1 VNGLVRDVRY
11 ALRAFAR
18 APGFTAVAVATLA
31 LGIGA
36 NTAIFSVV
44 DAVMIRPVPGLREPG
59 KLVWI
64 TNRQKGRQQPL
75 SYPDYLDQRR
85 QAGVFAGVLAFDR
98 KAVHAATGGEAE
110 RVEAE
115 IVSPEFFTVLGVL
128 PVEGRLFLPDDE
140 RETRPV
146 AVLSH
151 AYWQRRFGGRRDAV
165 GSLLTINARPYTV
178 VGVAPPGFSGLD
190 LERFP
195 DLYVPLPAFLQASP
209 RRSPDRRDSAW
220 LYVMGRLAPGVSL
233 ARADREVARVAR
245 GASEERAADLRA
257 LTAGVEPMRG
267 WLPPGHSGDILPLA
281 AVGLAATGLVLLIA
295 AANVAGLL
303 VGRAVGRRRE
313 IAVRIALGASRGRIA
328 GQLLT
333 ESVVLALAG
342 AAAGLVLSFW
352 TLDVL
357 LSRFQAPA
365 GIRPALDAAVLGY
378 SLAVAV
384 GTGLLFGLAPA
395 WRASR
400 RSLAPSLRDSDA
412 GHGVSR
418 SRLQG
423 ALAVTQM
430 ALSLVLLAA
439 AGLFL
444 RSLQKAATVE
454 VGLDRRAAGSVLAVA
469 FDLETQGYSAD
480 ARRVFER
487 TLAERV
493 ASLPGVEASSFAEV
507 LPLAGLAIG
516 EAIAPE
522 GSESVSGEA
531 GMTFLNTVSP
541 GYFSTLGIPLVAGRD
556 FSESDRPGAAPAVI
570 VNEVAARRFWPGQNP
585 LGRRLHVGSSREL
598 LEVVGVARGGK
609 YVSLTERPRAF
620 VYLPLLQRG
629 AMFGTTVLLVRSTSG
644 AAMLGIVRE
653 LVRSLDP
660 RLPVFDARTL
670 AESLDR
676 QLADRRQGTFIV
688 GILGALAVLLAAVG
702 LYGVLAYAVSQRTRE
717 IGVRM
722 ALGAGRSDVL
732 RQFLG
737 QGARLA
743 AAGLGAGLLLSAALT
758 RLLSS
763 LIFGVTPMDAATFAA
778 VSIFL
783 VAVAL
788 VASYLPAR
796 RAASI
801 SPMEALRNE

>member
-1 VNGLVRDVRY
+1 VSDLGRDVRY
-11 ALRAFAR
+11 ALRALAR
-18 APGFTAVAVATLA
+18 SPGFTAVAIATLA

-36 NTAIFSVV
+36 NTAIFSIV

-59 KLVWI
+59 RLVWI
-64 TNRQKGRQQPL
+64 TNRRKGRPQPL

-85 QAGVFAGVLAFDR
+85 RSGAFTGVFAFDR
-98 KAVHAATGGEAE
+98 RAVHVATGGEAE

-115 IVSPEFFTVLGVL
+115 IVTPEFFTVLGV
-128 PVEGRLFLPDDE
+128 PPARGRVFVSDE
-140 RETRPV
+140 SRPV

-151 AYWQRRFGGRRDAV
+151 AYWQRRFGARPDAV
-165 GSLLTINARPYTV
+165 GSALTINARPYTI
-178 VGVAPPGFSGLD
+178 VGVAPPGFHGLD
-190 LERFP
+190 VERFP
-195 DLYVPLPAFLQASP
+195 DIYVSLPAFLQAST
-209 RRSPDRRDSAW
+209 RGEIHRRDSSW

-233 ARADREVARVAR
+233 ERANADVVRVSRQVSA
-245 GASEERAADLRA
+245 ERAAKLRD
-257 LTAGVEPMRG
+257 LTAGVERMRG
-267 WLPPGHSGDILPLA
+267 WVPPGHSGDILPLA

-313 IAVRIALGASRGRIA
+313 IALRIALGASRRRIA
-328 GQLLT
+328 GLLLT
-333 ESVVLALAG
+333 ESVLLGVVG
-342 AAAGLVLSFW
+342 GAAGLLLSFW
-352 TLDVL
+352 TLDLL

-365 GIRPALDAAVLGY
+365 GIRPALDVAVLGY

-384 GTGLLFGLAPA
+384 ATGLLFGLAPA

-400 RSLAPSLRDSDA
+400 RSLAPSLRDQDA
-412 GHGVSR
+412 GPGVSR

-454 VGLDRRAAGSVLAVA
+454 VGLDRRAAGSVLAISL
-469 FDLETQGYSAD
+469 DLETQGYSTD
-480 ARRVFER
+480 ARRIFER
-487 TLAERV
+487 TLLERV
-493 ASLPGVEASSFAEV
+493 ATFPGVAAVSFAEI
-507 LPLAGLAIG
+507 LPLGGRAIG
-516 EAIAPE
+516 EGLAPE
-522 GSESVSGEA
+522 GSESPSGEA
-531 GMTFLNTVSP
+531 GLTFLNTVSP

-556 FSESDRPGAAPAVI
+556 FSESDRPGAPLTVI

-585 LGRRLHVGSSREL
+585 LGKKLHVGASRDL
-598 LEVVGVARGGK
+598 LEVVGVARQGK

-620 VYLPLLQRG
+620 VYLPLPQRG
-629 AMFGTTVLLVRSTSG
+629 AMFGATVLLVRSASASG
-644 AAMLGIVRE
+644 AAMLGMVRDE
-653 LVRSLDP
+653 VKRLDP
-660 RLPVFDARTL
+660 RLPIFDARTL

-722 ALGAGRSDVL
+722 ALGAGRNDVL

-737 QGARLA
+737 MGVRLS
-743 AAGLGAGLLLSAALT
+743 AAGLGAGLLLSAGLT

-763 LIFGVTPMDAATFAA
+763 LIFGVTPTDAATFAA

-801 SPMEALRNE
+801 SPMEALRND